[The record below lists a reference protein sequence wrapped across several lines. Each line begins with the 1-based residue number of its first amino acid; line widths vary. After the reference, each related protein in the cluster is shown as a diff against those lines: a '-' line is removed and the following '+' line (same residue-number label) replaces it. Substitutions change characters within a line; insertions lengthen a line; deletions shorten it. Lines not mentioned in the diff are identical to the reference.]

1 MYVVKVVSSKE
12 EGHGIKHKWQL
23 YCLGFTAL
31 FKGYSFAD
39 LNKWARFCLFLYQV
53 PVFRILCLIQDILVH
68 KWTWSSMFIGWDLFF
83 YVAYKWI
90 SMKILCSLCYDKEK
104 NIFTFLI
111 RKQLEGIGLVRSYL
125 DLHWHI
131 VKKMT
136 VIKGLQV
143 GFLNR

>member
-1 MYVVKVVSSKE
+1 MVLNINDSYIVWVLL
-12 EGHGIKHKWQL
+12 H
-23 YCLGFTAL
+23 CLKDTVL
-31 FKGYSFAD
+31 QIWTNEPDFA
-39 LNKWARFCLFLYQV
+39 FFLYQV

-83 YVAYKWI
+83 CVAYKWI

-143 GFLNR
+143 VFLNR

>member
-1 MYVVKVVSSKE
+1 MVLNINDSYIVWVLL
-12 EGHGIKHKWQL
+12 H
-23 YCLGFTAL
+23 CLKDTVL
-31 FKGYSFAD
+31 QIWTNEPDFA
-39 LNKWARFCLFLYQV
+39 FFLYQV
-53 PVFRILCLIQDILVH
+53 PVFRIQCLIQDILVH

-83 YVAYKWI
+83 CVAYKWI

-104 NIFTFLI
+104 NSFTFLI